1 MNSFWTGRGWELAEA
16 GAICVLFLILGL
28 WFGLRGRDRAYDEG
42 YGDGQADYLEEAVKA
57 REAAGLVVVKRAAM
71 VAWAQTHP
79 ASEAHL
85 VDASGWLRAIQG
97 TGSGIATTNLQ
108 RDPDDPYDPDEDAPY
123 TVIEEPP
130 GLTAVREAG
139 YAVWDRRA
147 ELWARQV
154 EDAGEWAVPLEFP
167 PAEPLYDREMRAAGM
182 IPAGRDWVPD
192 PAVWGEPEPPAEPD
206 PASYEPAWEPW
217 SLSEGTT
224 VEEEVRAMIAN
235 ANAAPSV
242 RWLDSLEAA
251 A

>member
-28 WFGLRGRDRAYDEG
+28 WFGLRGRDRAYDDG
-42 YGDGQADYLEEAVKA
+42 YEDGQGDYLEEAMNA
-57 REAAGLVVVKRAAM
+57 RGRSAALLAIE
-71 VAWAQTHP
+71 VAHAHP
-79 ASEAHL
+79 LPFA
-85 VDASGWLRAIQG
+85 
-97 TGSGIATTNLQ
+97 
-108 RDPDDPYDPDEDAPY
+108 DPYDWPAPA
-123 TVIEEPP
+123 VPAAEPP
-130 GLTAVREAG
+130 GLAAVREAG

-154 EDAGEWAVPLEFP
+154 EDPGEWAVPLEFP
-167 PAEPLYDREMRAAGM
+167 PALHDCTPDLCPHAAEDVSPATTQEAASPREWRSAGLT
-182 IPAGRDWVPD
+182 
-192 PAVWGEPEPPAEPD
+192 
-206 PASYEPAWEPW
+206 SYEPAWEPW
-217 SLSEGTT
+217 SLSEGAT